1 MAAVGT
7 VVIAGAGLAGAKTAQ
22 ALREGGFQGA
32 VILAGNETHRPYER
46 PPLSKDYLQGKAGR
60 DSIDVHE
67 PDYYTRH
74 DIDLRPGN
82 AVTDIDPHA
91 HQVVFDDG
99 HRLGYDRLVLCT
111 GVTPRRLPLPGA
123 DADGVLYLR
132 SVDDS
137 DRLRAT
143 LATASSIAIVG
154 GGWIGLEVA
163 AAAVA
168 AGVAVTVVARAPVP
182 LTGVLGPQMGQ
193 VFAELHRSH
202 GVDLR
207 TRRSPTEILTHKSTA
222 VGLRLDDGTQID
234 ADAVLIAVGAVPD
247 TALAARAGLA
257 VDDGVLVDA
266 SLCSSDPAV
275 YAAGDIA
282 RAEHPLL
289 GARVRVEHWANALN
303 QPATVA
309 DALLGRPASYQR
321 LPYFYTDQYELS
333 MEYTG
338 YVPLGSSDR
347 VVVRGEVDRLEF
359 IAFWVR
365 ERRVLAGMNVNTWD
379 VTDPINQLIRDRTP
393 LDLDR
398 LADPSVPLADLTTP
412 P

>member
-1 MAAVGT
+1 MGAQDK
-7 VVIAGAGLAGAKTAQ
+7 VVIVGAGLAGAKTAQ
-22 ALREGGFQGA
+22 ALRDKGFEGP
-32 VILAGNETHRPYER
+32 VTLVGNETHRPYER
-46 PPLSKDYLQGKAGR
+46 PPLSKDYLQGKTGR

-67 PDYYTRH
+67 PGYYIGH
-74 DIDLRPGN
+74 DIDLRPGT
-82 AVTDIDPHA
+82 AVTSIHPHERE
-91 HQVVFDDG
+91 VTLDGG

-111 GVTPRRLPLPGA
+111 GAVPRRLPLPGA

-137 DRLRAT
+137 DRLRAV
-143 LATASSIAIVG
+143 LATASAIAIVG

-168 AGVAVTVVARAPVP
+168 AGVAVTVVSRAPLP
-182 LTGVLGPQMGQ
+182 LAGVLGPEMAQ
-193 VFAELHRSH
+193 VFTDLHRRH

-207 TRRSPTEILTHKSTA
+207 LHRTPTEILTHRGTA
-222 VGLRLDDGTQID
+222 TGLRLDDGTRIE
-234 ADAVLIAVGAVPD
+234 ADAVLLAVGAVPD
-247 TALAARAGLA
+247 TTLATRAGLA

-266 SLCSSDPAV
+266 SLRSSDPV
-275 YAAGDIA
+275 IYAAGDIA

-289 GARVRVEHWANALN
+289 GVRVRVEHWANALH

-309 DALLGRPASYQR
+309 DAILGRPASYRR

-338 YVPLGSSDR
+338 YAPPGSTDQ
-347 VVVRGEVDRLEF
+347 VVVRGDIDRLAF
-359 IAFWVR
+359 IAFWLH

-379 VTDPINQLIRDRTP
+379 VTEPIGQLIGDRT
-393 LDLDR
+393 LIDSDR
-398 LADPSVPLADLTTP
+398 LADPAVALTDLTTS
-412 P
+412 